1 MNERSA
7 SGKSADAY
15 RTIGEVAED
24 LKLPQH
30 VLRFWETR
38 FPQVKP
44 LKRAGGR
51 RFYRPDDVALLRAIK
66 AMLYGQGYTIKGVQR
81 LLQDQGARSVAA
93 SVTASGPDDAPRPPG
108 SRPAARARDPEPDA
122 AAVADLAAGMA
133 DLAAEMAPRPA
144 RSPSSPAVRQ
154 APASLAPLLQRLDAV
169 ARDLAECRHTLR
181 AARTIDDRQ

>member
-38 FPQVKP
+38 FPQIKP

-51 RFYRPDDVALLRAIK
+51 RFYRPDDIALLRAIK

-93 SVTASGPDDAPRPPG
+93 SATAPGLDGAPRPPG
-108 SRPAARARDPEPDA
+108 DRAAARVRDLEPEGSGPGDP
-122 AAVADLAAGMA
+122 V
-133 DLAAEMAPRPA
+133 AEMPPPPPRTVPL
-144 RSPSSPAVRQ
+144 PAVRQ
-154 APASLAPLLQRLDAV
+154 APASLGPLLQRLDAV
-169 ARDLAECRHTLR
+169 ARDLAECRALLR
-181 AARTIDDRQ
+181 AARAIDDRR